1 MSRGLIVGA
10 VAVVFV
16 AVGAVVWTQLGE
28 MNTQGADPAAVVQ
41 ETPPEAA
48 PEATQEAAETVQDA
62 VEATTDAAAEAAN
75 NAAATA
81 QEAVDDAVESVTG
94 AVEAAEE
101 AASDAATNVT
111 DAVSDAVP
119 EASGLEGFLTADGFD
134 ADGILDALENSD
146 LGILQKTGL
155 SALVE
160 EARNNPEL
168 VESVISQVKEA
179 LGL

>member
-10 VAVVFV
+10 VAVVFG

-28 MNTQGADPAAVVQ
+28 MNTQGADSAPAVQ
-41 ETPPEAA
+41 VTPPEAG
-48 PEATQEAAETVQDA
+48 PEATQEAAEAVQDA
-62 VEATTDAAAEAAN
+62 VEATTDAASDAAE
-75 NAAATA
+75 TA
-81 QEAVDDAVESVTG
+81 QEAVDDAVQSVTG